1 MVALERAGRYHGC
14 AMTVKRTRKPTHS
27 DAERAALASR
37 LQATFRKGTAVTT
50 WVRAH
55 HAELTRLTRGPGS
68 WSWAELAEVLNA
80 TRIRYEAGTRRADGG
95 VSTGLWSEAML
106 KAKVQAGRVAERG
119 RSAAQMPATIEATIR
134 ATIMELL
141 GRDQRLEG
149 EAVSQAASSPDTA
162 PPTVQPIPAPPA
174 PVEPPDAPPPSRP
187 RVRVIGAQLPESQPE
202 EGLKISE
209 LTKSVLA
216 DFLKD
221 RKSSGK
227 S

>member
-1 MVALERAGRYHGC
+1 M
-14 AMTVKRTRKPTHS
+14 HS
-27 DAERAALASR
+27 DAERAALAAR
-37 LQATFRKGTAVTT
+37 FQATYRKGTPVTS
-50 WVRAH
+50 WVRTH
-55 HAELTRLTRGPGS
+55 HDELTRLTRGPGS

-119 RSAAQMPATIEATIR
+119 RIAAQMPATIEATIR

-141 GRDQRLEG
+141 GQDQRPADEVVAQ
-149 EAVSQAASSPDTA
+149 AVPSADTVA
-162 PPTVQPIPAPPA
+162 RMAQPIPPPLASVEAPDPQS
-174 PVEPPDAPPPSRP
+174 PSRS
-187 RVRVIGAQLPESQPE
+187 RTLVLGAQPLEERPE
-202 EGLKISE
+202 ERLQTSE
-209 LTKSVLA
+209 RTKAVLG

-221 RKSSGK
+221 RKLSGK